1 MVLSVFSSYSH
12 KQLFDGAV
20 YVSYAVYATTII
32 GISFLAPKYVE
43 MVRTFIHVYVA
54 LFLLWRFRPPFLGGA
69 DVGTFGSFDRKIAF
83 HAGVAM
89 VMSLALSSAV
99 LRDTGFSEMFQN

>member
-20 YVSYAVYATTII
+20 YVSYTVYATAII

-43 MVRTFIHVYVA
+43 MLRTFIHVYVA

-69 DVGTFGSFDRKIAF
+69 DTGAFGAFDRKIAF

-89 VMSLALSSAV
+89 VMSLALSSVMSSAV
-99 LRDTGFSEMFQN
+99 RYD